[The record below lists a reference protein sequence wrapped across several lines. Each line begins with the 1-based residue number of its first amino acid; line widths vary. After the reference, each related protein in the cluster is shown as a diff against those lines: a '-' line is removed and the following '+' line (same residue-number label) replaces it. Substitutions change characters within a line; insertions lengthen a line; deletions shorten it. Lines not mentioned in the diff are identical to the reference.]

1 MTKPRG
7 TDGSLGGSVF
17 GTIVNAMD
25 RPMIDD
31 PIAARGPRG
40 LSRYLPVAA
49 VAVFPLCVGFVVWS
63 GILAGTFGFD
73 FLAYHQAAT
82 RLLAGLPL
90 YDPALKSLHASSAGD
105 VGAVVPFL
113 YPPPFALAITPLA
126 TLSAAAASVVWLGLS
141 LIALVGGIWLLPV
154 TGQVRW
160 LTLLLAGLSW
170 PVAYSLKLGQVG
182 PFLLLLFAIGWRWI
196 DRPAVGVSGAIGAMV
211 KIQPGLILVWAIV
224 TRRRMAAL
232 AGAAS
237 IAIGAVISIVAAGG
251 VADWRDYFTLL
262 RGLPD
267 PITTPG
273 NMSPGAVVYQT
284 LNVPIGLATAVQ
296 TASSVAALTLV
307 LVSALRGTAASSY
320 LAAVIA
326 SQLATPVLW
335 DHYAMLL
342 LLPVAW
348 LLNRSHVWAAA
359 IPLAT
364 CLFVLFV
371 LPPLAYPVVFWITL
385 VSVVAIGWRE
395 RSGASRDPSAPST

>member
-1 MTKPRG
+1 
-7 TDGSLGGSVF
+7 
-17 GTIVNAMD
+17 
-25 RPMIDD
+25 
-31 PIAARGPRG
+31 
-40 LSRYLPVAA
+40 
-49 VAVFPLCVGFVVWS
+49 
-63 GILAGTFGFD
+63 
-73 FLAYHQAAT
+73 
-82 RLLAGLPL
+82 
-90 YDPALKSLHASSAGD
+90 
-105 VGAVVPFL
+105 
-113 YPPPFALAITPLA
+113 
-126 TLSAAAASVVWLGLS
+126 VWLGLS

-237 IAIGAVISIVAAGG
+237 IAIGAVLSIVAAGG